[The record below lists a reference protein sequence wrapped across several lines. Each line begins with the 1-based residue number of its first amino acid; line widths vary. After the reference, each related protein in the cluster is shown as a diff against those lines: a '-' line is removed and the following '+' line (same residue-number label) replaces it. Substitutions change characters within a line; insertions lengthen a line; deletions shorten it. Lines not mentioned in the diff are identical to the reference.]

1 MVDKSRRQEL
11 LQQFSDR
18 PPQNGV
24 FALKNSITGEVW
36 IGVSRNLDT
45 QVNGLR
51 VRLKSNQ
58 HASKDVQASWNA
70 HGEDAFIY
78 EIVERFPETDP
89 HVIELKRTERAAH
102 WREQFNAGTVK
113 GM

>member
-1 MVDKSRRQEL
+1 MVDKSRRKEL
-11 LQQFSDR
+11 LQQFSER

-24 FALKNSITGEVW
+24 FALKNSATGETW

-51 VRLKSNQ
+51 VRLRSNQ
-58 HASKDVQASWNA
+58 LVNKDVQASWNA
-70 HGEDAFIY
+70 HGEEAFSY
-78 EIVERFPETDP
+78 EVIERFAETDP
-89 HVIELKRTERAAH
+89 HVIDLKRTERAEH
-102 WREQFNAGTVK
+102 WRAQLNAGTVK

>member
-11 LQQFSDR
+11 LQQFSER

-24 FALKNSITGEVW
+24 FALKNSVTGESW

-45 QVNGLR
+45 QINGLR
-51 VRLKSNQ
+51 VRLNSNQ
-58 HASKDVQASWNA
+58 LVNKDVQTSWNT
-70 HGEDAFIY
+70 HGEAAFSY
-78 EIVERFPETDP
+78 EVMERFAETDP
-89 HVIELKRTERAAH
+89 HVIELKRTERAEY
-102 WREQFNAGTVK
+102 WRAQLNAGTVK